1 MNTFCSY
8 FNQGVCRSCSQLPVA
23 YPEQLRNK
31 ETRLKDRLKNWTE
44 IDYRPTIGSR
54 EQFFRNKAKMVITGT
69 LLEPIIGLAGEEKL
83 DAGKD
88 IRNCTLH
95 SPPIT
100 HLLNALPE
108 FIQLA
113 KLVPYGI
120 ELKTGELKGLIIYYS
135 NDTSAMYLRFVL
147 RSKESLDRIKKNL
160 GSLTSKFPELECV
173 SANIQP
179 IPHAILE
186 GPEEIFFTEKNYI
199 HHQLSQ
205 IHMKLQPQGFVQ
217 TNQEVATKLYA
228 TAAEWM
234 KELKIHRFTELFCG
248 QGAFSFFASA
258 HVKEALGIEINP
270 DAVARANDTAQE
282 AALNHLKFVASD
294 ASLVKEE
301 VTRFAPDLVLA
312 NPPRRGLG
320 QALELFKKGE
330 FRYFIYSSCNA
341 ETMAHDL
348 EELKS
353 VYRPVKAQLFDMFP
367 HTEHFET
374 LVLLKAIDADK
385 RA

>member
-8 FNQGVCRSCSQLPVA
+8 FNHGVCRSCSQLPVA
-23 YPEQLRNK
+23 YSEQLHNK
-31 ETRLKDRLKNWTE
+31 EVRLKERLKDWPGIN
-44 IDYRPTIGSR
+44 YQPTVGSR

-69 LLEPIIGLAGEEKL
+69 MAEPIIGLAGDEDL

-88 IRNCTLH
+88 IRDCSLH
-95 SPPIT
+95 SPHIT
-100 HLLNALPE
+100 DLLNALPE
-108 FIQLA
+108 FIHQSR
-113 KLVPYGI
+113 LVPYSI
-120 ELKTGELKGLIIYYS
+120 EQKTGELKGLIIYHS
-135 NDTSAMYLRFVL
+135 HETSAMYLRFVL
-147 RSKESLDRIKKNL
+147 RSKESLDRIRKNL
-160 GSLTSKFPELECV
+160 ASLTNRFPELQCV

-199 HHQLSQ
+199 DHQLGN
-205 IHMKLQPQGFVQ
+205 INMKLHPQGFVQ

-234 KELKIHRFTELFCG
+234 KELNIKRFAELFCG
-248 QGAFSFFASA
+248 QGAFSFFAA
-258 HVKEALGIEINP
+258 AQVEEALGIEINS
-270 DAVARANDTAQE
+270 DAVSRANHTALE
-282 AALNHLKFVASD
+282 AGLKHLKFVASD

-301 VTRFAPDLVLA
+301 VNRFAPELVLA

-320 QALELFKKGE
+320 QALELIKQGE
-330 FRYFIYSSCNA
+330 FSYFIYSSCNA
-341 ETMAHDL
+341 ETMAQDL
-348 EELKS
+348 EQLKTL
-353 VYRPVKAQLFDMFP
+353 YRPVKAQLFDMFP

-374 LVLLKAIDADK
+374 LVLLKAIDGDK